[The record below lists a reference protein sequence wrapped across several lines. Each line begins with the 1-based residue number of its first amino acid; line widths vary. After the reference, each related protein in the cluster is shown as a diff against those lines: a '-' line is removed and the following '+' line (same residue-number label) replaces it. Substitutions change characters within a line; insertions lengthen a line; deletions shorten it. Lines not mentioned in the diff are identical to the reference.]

1 MRNWGDCFNP
11 RTPCGVRQIAVK
23 QHLTFFPVSIHAL
36 LAECD
41 NIWTIP
47 GRKIFSFN
55 PRTPCGVRRRFS
67 VRLAVKIQF
76 QSTHSL
82 RSATIM
88 RVATF
93 LFMRVS
99 IHALLAE
106 CDKLSSSASAPINCF
121 NPRTPCGVRR
131 AVPSGQSSSMKFQS
145 THSLRS
151 ATLPAWRLSPKP
163 PVSIHALLA
172 ECDQQHRIP
181 REWA

>member
-1 MRNWGDCFNP
+1 MFQSTHSLRSATAGGHE
-11 RTPCGVRQIAVK
+11 CGTGEI
-23 QHLTFFPVSIHAL
+23 VSIHAL

-41 NIWTIP
+41 
-47 GRKIFSFN
+47 R
-55 PRTPCGVRRRFS
+55 RPCGITAPVF
-67 VRLAVKIQF
+67 AF